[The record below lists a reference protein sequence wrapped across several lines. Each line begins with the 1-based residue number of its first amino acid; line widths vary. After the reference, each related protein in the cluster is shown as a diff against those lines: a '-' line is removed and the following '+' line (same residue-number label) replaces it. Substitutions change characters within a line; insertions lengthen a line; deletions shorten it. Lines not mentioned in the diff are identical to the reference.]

1 LTIGDDKIVITE
13 LLKSLG
19 YSGSNP
25 IADSYVK
32 FGSSGNNA
40 ILQIDPDG
48 LGSQRPTSL
57 VTLQNVTVAQL
68 NNTNNFLF

>member
-1 LTIGDDKIVITE
+1 MTIGSDKIVISQ

-19 YSGSNP
+19 YSSSNP

-32 FGSSGNNA
+32 FGFSENNA

-48 LGSQRPTSL
+48 LGIAPRPH
-57 VTLQNVTVAQL
+57 
-68 NNTNNFLF
+68 F

>member
-1 LTIGDDKIVITE
+1 MFNSTLPN

-19 YSGSNP
+19 YNRSNP

-57 VTLQNVTVAQL
+57 VTLQNLTVAQL